1 MAAAPETE
9 ASRTDAAAANYTWL
23 PAASMLL
30 VSLLSYIDRNAL
42 AILAPTILRETHLSG
57 EQYGIIIA
65 CFSYAYMLGNPLWG
79 HLLDRI
85 GVRKGMSVAVGLWTV
100 ASAAHAWASG
110 FWSFAIMRALLGA
123 GEGATF
129 PGGLRTVAQTLP
141 PSKRGR
147 GLAVAYSGGS
157 LGAMIA
163 PLIVTPLALWFGWHG
178 VFLAT
183 GLFGALWLV
192 LWRVVGAGVDR
203 KRVFAEEQA
212 APAAQPLEWRSR
224 PLWAYIL
231 LYGVGALPLAFIL
244 YDSSLYLHTRFGWS
258 QATLGKVLWIPPSA
272 WEIGY
277 FAWGAILDRTGP
289 RYRGLILAATA
300 CGTPF
305 FFAHSLTS
313 GAAVL
318 GFMWL
323 EMFSCAGLV
332 VLSVSYVTR
341 EFPGRQAGLLAGLGA
356 GAWGASVALMMPW
369 FGRMF
374 DHSQYELAF
383 RLAALFPW
391 AGYLLWRG
399 LSGGVKSR
407 PGRPDLPNDG
417 ATSASGEL

>member
-1 MAAAPETE
+1 
-9 ASRTDAAAANYTWL
+9 
-23 PAASMLL
+23 MLL

-42 AILAPTILRETHLSG
+42 AILAPTILQETHLSG

-79 HLLDRI
+79 HLLDRM
-85 GVRKGMSVAVGLWTV
+85 GVRRGMTFAVSIWTV
-100 ASAAHAWASG
+100 ASAAHAWATG
-110 FWSFAIMRALLGA
+110 FWSFAAARAVLGA

-141 PSKRGR
+141 PSKRGK

-163 PLIVTPLALWFGWHG
+163 PLIVMPLALWFGWHG

-183 GLFGALWLV
+183 GFFGLCWLL
-192 LWRVVGAGVDR
+192 LWRKVGANVDTGIQFSR
-203 KRVFAEEQA
+203 ERLPWGS
-212 APAAQPLEWRSR
+212 PA
-224 PLWAYIL
+224 LWAYIL

-272 WEIGY
+272 WEAGY

-289 RYRGLILAATA
+289 RYRGLILAATLV
-300 CGTPF
+300 GLPLF
-305 FFAHSLTS
+305 FTHSMTS

-318 GFMWL
+318 AVMWL

-332 VLSVSYVTR
+332 VLSVSYVTNA
-341 EFPGRQAGLLAGLGA
+341 FPSSQAGLLAGLGA
-356 GAWGASVALMMPW
+356 GSWGAVVALMMPL

-374 DHSQYELAF
+374 DHSQYEPAF
-383 RLAALFPW
+383 RIAAVFPV

-399 LSGGVKSR
+399 LSPLAR
-407 PGRPDLPNDG
+407 QR
-417 ATSASGEL
+417 

>member
-1 MAAAPETE
+1 VIKD
-9 ASRTDAAAANYTWL
+9 RWL
-23 PAASMLL
+23 PAFSMLL
-30 VSLLSYIDRNAL
+30 VSLLSYVDRNAL
-42 AILAPTILRETHLSG
+42 AILAPTILHETHLSG

-79 HLLDRI
+79 HLLDRL
-85 GVRKGMSVAVGLWTV
+85 GVRRGMTVAVGIWTG
-100 ASAAHAWASG
+100 ASTAHAWATG
-110 FWSFAIMRALLGA
+110 FWSFAAARAVLGA

-129 PGGLRTVAQTLP
+129 PGGLRTVAQTLSP
-141 PSKRGR
+141 AKRGR

-163 PLIVTPLALWFGWHG
+163 PLIVTPIALWFGWHG

-192 LWRVVGAGVDR
+192 LWRKVGVTFSR
-203 KRVFAEEQA
+203 ERL
-212 APAAQPLEWRSR
+212 PWRSR
-224 PLWAYIL
+224 ALWAYIL
-231 LYGVGALPLAFIL
+231 LYGVGAMPLGFIL
-244 YDSSLYLHTRFGWS
+244 YDSSLYLHARFGWS

-272 WEIGY
+272 WEAGY

-289 RYRGLILAATA
+289 RYRSLILAATLI
-300 CGTPF
+300 GLPI

-318 GFMWL
+318 GVMWL

-332 VLSVSYVTR
+332 VLSVSYVTQA
-341 EFPGRQAGLLAGLGA
+341 FPSSQAGLLAGLGA
-356 GAWGASVALMMPW
+356 GAWGAAVALMMPW

-374 DHSQYELAF
+374 DHSEYALAF
-383 RLAALFPW
+383 RIAAVFPV

-399 LSGGVKSR
+399 LSVR
-407 PGRPDLPNDG
+407 ALR
-417 ATSASGEL
+417 